1 MIAAVSDKGCFIAS
15 DISAVLKYT
24 NRFYR
29 IKENEIAIVN
39 DREITVLG
47 ADKIPV
53 NQEIETADWDIEAAE
68 KGGYPFFMIK
78 EIHEEPEAVIKTL
91 RPRIKNGMPDLGIP
105 ELTDERLMSFERIHI
120 VACGTAMHAGMVGKY
135 VIEKL
140 VRVPVN
146 VEIASEF
153 RYSNPILGKRELV
166 IIISQSGETADTL
179 AALRLAKQ
187 IGVYTLA
194 VVNVPGSTIS
204 NEADS
209 VIYTW
214 AGPEIAVASTKAYEV
229 QLAVMYLFA
238 IKLAYVRGML
248 SEDDTKRYLDELL
261 YKVPEKI
268 EKSIALEKRCSEI
281 AEKYKNHKN
290 IFFIGR
296 GADYILSMESALKLK
311 EISYIHCEAYAAGEL
326 KHGTIS
332 LVTDGT
338 PVFAI
343 ACQDGLF
350 EKMVS
355 NIGEVR
361 ARGASVILLCKESAE
376 LPDGIAEDIIR
387 VPETS
392 ELFIPMPVITISQL
406 IAYYTSLRLG
416 LDVDKPRN
424 LAKSVTVE

>member
-1 MIAAVSDKGCFIAS
+1 MLKAAKLLTGSFAVGAVFADYPGVIYAMRRESPLIAAVSDKGCFIAS

-187 IGVYTLA
+187 NGVYTLA
-194 VVNVPGSTIS
+194 VVNF
-204 NEADS
+204 
-209 VIYTW
+209 
-214 AGPEIAVASTKAYEV
+214 K
-229 QLAVMYLFA
+229 
-238 IKLAYVRGML
+238 
-248 SEDDTKRYLDELL
+248 
-261 YKVPEKI
+261 
-268 EKSIALEKRCSEI
+268 
-281 AEKYKNHKN
+281 
-290 IFFIGR
+290 
-296 GADYILSMESALKLK
+296 
-311 EISYIHCEAYAAGEL
+311 
-326 KHGTIS
+326 
-332 LVTDGT
+332 
-338 PVFAI
+338 
-343 ACQDGLF
+343 
-350 EKMVS
+350 
-355 NIGEVR
+355 
-361 ARGASVILLCKESAE
+361 
-376 LPDGIAEDIIR
+376 
-387 VPETS
+387 
-392 ELFIPMPVITISQL
+392 
-406 IAYYTSLRLG
+406 
-416 LDVDKPRN
+416 
-424 LAKSVTVE
+424 